1 MNKWLGK
8 PNVVKVIAL
17 ILGIL
22 LWFAVQTDE
31 KITPGSSIPT
41 EKENTITN
49 VKITPV
55 FDGDSFYIQSMD
67 PSEVMIKVKGKDT
80 ALKKVNTATYRIVL
94 DLSSAKVGE
103 NTLPLKPEKF
113 PSGVEVS
120 IYPPYVKVVLEGKDQ
135 KEMPVQ
141 ANVNGNPA
149 NGYKAG
155 QPVIKP
161 TRVIVTAP
169 SSMIDSVATV
179 RADVNV
185 ENATSA
191 VTKQVKLIAYDRNG
205 KQMEVSMNPQVV
217 DVEVP
222 ITQPF
227 KKMPLRIKTTGTLAA
242 GFSVASFT
250 PSAEQITVY
259 GPQELLNKLEFYEG
273 PPVDLSGLKE
283 SKTFTL
289 DIPLVNK
296 VTTLDPAK
304 VEVRVEIVPSTTRSF
319 DQVPLTI
326 VGQNDVYDTK
336 ITAPVGGNVA
346 LTLEGAPAVLE
357 KLKLQDVQA
366 IVDVSNLPPGKH
378 DVPVSVNVSPFVRK
392 SGPELKASVEISAK
406 PGAGSPT
413 GPGGAAAGANAGVSG
428 GNGASPAGGTAAGSG
443 ASTPAG
449 AGTPVPTSTPTPT
462 PTPAST
468 PASGAG
474 ASPGGGGK
482 EAAGAGGTR

>member
-8 PNVVKVIAL
+8 PNVLKVIAL
-17 ILGIL
+17 ILGVL
-22 LWFAVQTDE
+22 LWFAVQTDV
-31 KITPGSSIPT
+31 KTTPGSALST
-41 EKENTITN
+41 DKENTISN

-55 FDGDSFYIQSMD
+55 YDTDTYHIQSLD
-67 PSEVMIKVKGKDT
+67 PSEVLIKVKGKDT

-94 DLSSAKVGE
+94 DLTNAKVGE

-120 IYPPYVKVVLEGKDQ
+120 IYPPYVKVVLEGKEQ

-141 ANVNGNPA
+141 ANVFGNPA
-149 NGYKAG
+149 KGNKAG

-161 TRVIVTAP
+161 TRVIVSAP
-169 SSMIDSVATV
+169 SSLIDSVASV

-185 ENATSA
+185 ENASSA
-191 VTKQVKLIAYDRNG
+191 VTKQVKLVAYDKNG
-205 KQMEVSMNPQVV
+205 KPLEVSMNPQVV

-227 KKMPLRIKTTGTLAA
+227 KKMPLRIKTTGTPAA
-242 GFSVASFT
+242 GYSVSAFT

-259 GPQELLNKLEFYEG
+259 GPQELLNTLEFYEG
-273 PPVDLSGLKE
+273 PTVDLSGLKE
-283 SKTFTL
+283 NKTFTL
-289 DIPLVNK
+289 DIPLRNN

-304 VEVRVEIVPSTTRSF
+304 VEVKVEIVPSTTRAF

-326 VGQNDVYDTK
+326 VGQNDTYDTK
-336 ITAPVGGNVA
+336 ITAPASGTVA
-346 LTLEGAPAVLE
+346 LTLEGAPAVLD

-392 SGPELKASVEISAK
+392 SGPELKATVEISAK
-406 PGAGSPT
+406 AVPGSPA
-413 GPGGAAAGANAGVSG
+413 GAGGAASGAPGGVSG
-428 GNGASPAGGTAAGSG
+428 GGPSPSPT
-443 ASTPAG
+443 G
-449 AGTPVPTSTPTPT
+449 AGTPVPTPTSTPT
-462 PTPAST
+462 ST
-468 PASGAG
+468 P
-474 ASPGGGGK
+474 
-482 EAAGAGGTR
+482 